1 MSAVRAIL
9 PLRTRLP
16 VNSLSSKSAVAVLFS
31 GGLDSSILLAALLAQ
46 RQRVVPLYVDCELHW
61 QAAEL
66 QAARRFLQAVKTPE
80 LGELVVLK
88 MPLADLYED
97 HWSLTGRGVPS
108 DTDPDELVYLPG
120 RNPLLLVKAD
130 LWCRL
135 HEVKQL
141 ALGSLASNPFAD
153 STDAFF
159 VHFEA
164 AMNQAVP
171 GQVQIVRPLA
181 GLDKRQVMRLGR
193 EMPLGWTF
201 SCLSPTGGLHCG
213 GCNKCAE
220 RQQAF
225 RLAELEDPTPYATAR
240 RVAI

>member
-1 MSAVRAIL
+1 M
-9 PLRTRLP
+9 
-16 VNSLSSKSAVAVLFS
+16 NSLSLNSAVAVLFS
-31 GGLDSSILLAALLAQ
+31 GGLDSSILLASLLAR

-66 QAARRFLQAVKTPE
+66 QSARRFLQEVNVPE

-88 MPLADLYED
+88 LPLADLYED
-97 HWSLTGRGVPS
+97 HWSLSGRGVPR

-135 HEVKQL
+135 HDVHQL

-153 STDAFF
+153 STDEFF
-159 VHFEA
+159 IHFEA
-164 AMNQAVP
+164 AMNHAVP
-171 GQVQIVRPLA
+171 GRVQIVRPLA

-193 EMPLGWTF
+193 EMPLEWTF
-201 SCLSPTGGLHCG
+201 SCLNPTRGQHCG
-213 GCNKCAE
+213 CCNKCAE
-220 RQQAF
+220 RRQAF
-225 RLAELEDPTPYATAR
+225 RLAELEDPTAYADAR

>member
-1 MSAVRAIL
+1 M
-9 PLRTRLP
+9 
-16 VNSLSSKSAVAVLFS
+16 NSLPPDSAVAVLFS
-31 GGLDSSILLAALLAQ
+31 GGLDSSILLAGLLAR
-46 RQRVVPLYVDCELHW
+46 RQSVVPLYVDCELHW

-66 QAARRFLQAVKTPE
+66 QAARQFLRAVETPT

-88 MPLADLYED
+88 MPLADLYES
-97 HWSLTGRGVPS
+97 HWSLTGRGVPR
-108 DTDPDELVYLPG
+108 DTDPDEQVYLPG

-135 HEVKQL
+135 HGIGQL

-153 STDAFF
+153 SSNAFF
-159 VHFEA
+159 DHFEA
-164 AMNQAVP
+164 AMNLAVSGP
-171 GQVQIVRPLA
+171 VRIVRPLG

-193 EMPLGWTF
+193 GMPLEWTF
-201 SCLSPTGGLHCG
+201 SCLHPLDGLHCG

-225 RLAELEDPTPYATAR
+225 RLADLEDPTAYAAAR
-240 RVAI
+240 RVAMEQG

>member
-1 MSAVRAIL
+1 M
-9 PLRTRLP
+9 
-16 VNSLSSKSAVAVLFS
+16 NSLSSKSPVAVLFS
-31 GGLDSSILLAALLAQ
+31 GGLDSSILLAGLLAQ
-46 RQRVVPLYVDCELHW
+46 RQTVVPLYVDCELHW

-66 QAARRFLQAVKTPE
+66 QAARRYLQAVETPE

-97 HWSLTGRGVPS
+97 HWSLSGRGVPR

-135 HEVKQL
+135 HEVHQL

-153 STDAFF
+153 STDEFF
-159 VHFEA
+159 LHFEA
-164 AMNQAVP
+164 AMNQAVA
-171 GQVQIVRPLA
+171 GHVQIVRPLA

-201 SCLSPTGGLHCG
+201 SCLSPAGCLHCG
-213 GCNKCAE
+213 SCNKCAE

-225 RLAELEDPTPYATAR
+225 RQAELEDPTTYAATGP
-240 RVAI
+240 VAI

>member
-1 MSAVRAIL
+1 
-9 PLRTRLP
+9 
-16 VNSLSSKSAVAVLFS
+16 VNSLNPDSAVAVLFS
-31 GGLDSSILLAALLAQ
+31 GGLDSSILLAGLLAG
-46 RQRVVPLYVDCELHW
+46 RQRVVPLYIDCELHW

-66 QAARRFLQAVKTPE
+66 QAARRFLRAVETPA

-88 MPLADLYED
+88 IPLADLYEN
-97 HWSLTGRGVPS
+97 HWSLTGRGVPR

-120 RNPLLLVKAD
+120 RNPLLLLKAD

-135 HEVKQL
+135 HGVGQL

-153 STDAFF
+153 SSDAFF
-159 VHFEA
+159 ECFEA
-164 AMNQAVP
+164 AMNLAVP
-171 GQVQIVRPLA
+171 GAVQIVRPLG

-193 EMPLGWTF
+193 EMPLEWTF
-201 SCLSPTGGLHCG
+201 SCLHPVDGLHCG

-225 RLAELEDPTPYATAR
+225 RLAEFEDPTPYAAAR